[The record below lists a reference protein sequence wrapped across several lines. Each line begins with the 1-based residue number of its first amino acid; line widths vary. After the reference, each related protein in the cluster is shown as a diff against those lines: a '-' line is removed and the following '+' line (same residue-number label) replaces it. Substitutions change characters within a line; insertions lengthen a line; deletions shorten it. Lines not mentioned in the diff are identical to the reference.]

1 MPYLI
6 FLDPSLSGR
15 LRNNWIALKILAQ
28 KWNQFQLTQHLFI
41 NLKPSVKEMFCSQKF
56 WLLFTLQGDL
66 VSGLLRAGLIES
78 ELELQDLTTFL
89 SAVYWPLLGQPM
101 LLLHTLC
108 AKFGSLILKLIHWS
122 SEDGLDVELVTRL
135 AMEDFI
141 NVLKGSRHKPQN
153 IFTKVNLKQMALEAR
168 QHNLLIEHLNI
179 CRWYFAPKPWT
190 RSGISHPKVK

>member
-15 LRNNWIALKILAQ
+15 LRNNWIAVKILAQ

-41 NLKPSVKEMFCSQKF
+41 NIKPLVKEMFCSQKF

-89 SAVYWPLLGQPM
+89 SAVYWSLPTYVIVTHFVRKVWKLDIETHPLIQWRWPWCWVGHQIGNGRLYKCFERKPSQTSKHFHKGEPQ
-101 LLLHTLC
+101 TNGI
-108 AKFGSLILKLIHWS
+108 GSK
-122 SEDGLDVELVTRL
+122 T
-135 AMEDFI
+135 
-141 NVLKGSRHKPQN
+141 
-153 IFTKVNLKQMALEAR
+153 T
-168 QHNLLIEHLNI
+168 
-179 CRWYFAPKPWT
+179 
-190 RSGISHPKVK
+190 

>member
-1 MPYLI
+1 MKPIPVDATFVYKPKAFSKGDVLLTKVLI
-6 FLDPSLSGR
+6 VVHIARWSCFRFVEGWTDWVGAGVAR
-15 LRNNWIALKILAQ
+15 FNNP
-28 KWNQFQLTQHLFI
+28 FYRLFI
-41 NLKPSVKEMFCSQKF
+41 GRS
-56 WLLFTLQGDL
+56 
-66 VSGLLRAGLIES
+66 
-78 ELELQDLTTFL
+78 
-89 SAVYWPLLGQPM
+89 QPM

-179 CRWYFAPKPWT
+179 CRWYFAPKPLT